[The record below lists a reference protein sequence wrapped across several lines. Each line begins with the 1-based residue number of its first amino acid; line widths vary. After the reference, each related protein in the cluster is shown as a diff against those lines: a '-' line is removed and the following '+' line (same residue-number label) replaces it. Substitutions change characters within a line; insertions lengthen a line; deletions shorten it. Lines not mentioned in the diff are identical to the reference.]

1 MWLLLHPDEEYG
13 LSDLA
18 TRIDVPVSTLH
29 REVVRLES
37 AGLITSRSLG
47 RNRLLRADLT
57 HPASQPLARLLE
69 VTFGPRAVI
78 AEEFDIT
85 GAAHVIIFGS
95 WASRYTGTQGRPPQD
110 IDVLVVGEVDRADVY
125 EAADR
130 VQDRLG
136 LEINP
141 VVRSMDEWASPVD
154 ELVLQIKGS
163 AHTVVLGGDEEGAD
177 DGTVAAARRRSS
189 AGADRP
195 GRSPEARG

>member
-57 HPASQPLARLLE
+57 HPASQPLTRLLE
-69 VTFGPRAVI
+69 LTFGPRAVI
-78 AEEFDIT
+78 AEEFDIP

-110 IDVLVVGEVDRADVY
+110 IDVLVVGEVARADVY

-130 VQDRLG
+130 AQDRLG

-177 DGTVAAARRRSS
+177 DGTVAARRRRS

-195 GRSPEARG
+195 GRSAEARG